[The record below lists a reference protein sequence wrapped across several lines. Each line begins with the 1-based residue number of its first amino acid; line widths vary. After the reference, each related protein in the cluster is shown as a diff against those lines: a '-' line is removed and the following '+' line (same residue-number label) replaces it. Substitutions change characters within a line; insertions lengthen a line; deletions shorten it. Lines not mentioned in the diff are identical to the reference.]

1 MMLAWVVSTVL
12 GFAAAEIT
20 PALIQAA
27 ASVPAIEAGAPS
39 KPNATAEN
47 ASPAAT
53 ALADAPAVAVLG
65 PTVAITATDAA
76 ASAEPPA
83 PPAPSL
89 TASIDL
95 TRQLMVVSEHGVEKH
110 TWPISS
116 GAAGYATPRGTFRP
130 EWTAKMWY
138 SRKYDWAPMP
148 HAVFINGGVAVH
160 ATQHVRAL
168 GTPASHGCIR
178 LAPANAKIFYG
189 LVHRHGLKLTSVDVH
204 GAAQWRAPAVASR
217 KKAPVQY
224 AAAPYEPFSLFPAW
238 GSPPTSAFDPGF
250 TKRAAKSAKAAR
262 YGVSVS
268 SKRPPR
274 NRVIHLPPRSPRYV
288 MGSAN

>member
-1 MMLAWVVSTVL
+1 MMLAWVLSAVI

-20 PALIQAA
+20 PALFQAA
-27 ASVPAIEAGAPS
+27 ASVPALAAGTPS
-39 KPNATAEN
+39 EPSATAEKAPPAP
-47 ASPAAT
+47 AS

-65 PTVAITATDAA
+65 PTFAITATDATT
-76 ASAEPPA
+76 SADPPA
-83 PPAPSL
+83 PQAPTLS
-89 TASIDL
+89 ASIDL
-95 TRQLMVVSEHGVEKH
+95 TRQLMVVSEHGVEKY

-217 KKAPVQY
+217 KKPSVQY

-238 GSPPTSAFDPGF
+238 GSPTSAFDSGF
-250 TKRAAKSAKAAR
+250 TKKAKSAKTAPYRAA
-262 YGVSVS
+262 VLP
-268 SKRPPR
+268 KRPPR
-274 NRVIHLPPRSPRYV
+274 NRIIHLPPRSPRYV